1 MNENG
6 SKSPKMNGII
16 KNRDKPVAQ
25 NEAIEPKSIIKMN
38 QNGAKYPNKSPVY
51 KV

>member
-16 KNRDKPVAQ
+16 KNRDKSVVQ
-25 NEAIEPKSIIKMN
+25 NEANGPKLIIKRN
-38 QNGAKYPNKSPVY
+38 ENGSKSL
-51 KV
+51 KIIQS

>member
-16 KNRDKPVAQ
+16 KNRDKSVVQ
-25 NEAIEPKSIIKMN
+25 NEANGPK
-38 QNGAKYPNKSPVY
+38 
-51 KV
+51 

>member
-16 KNRDKPVAQ
+16 EIRDKPVVQ
-25 NEAIEPKSIIKMN
+25 NEANGPK
-38 QNGAKYPNKSPVY
+38 
-51 KV
+51 